1 MVWFNMCNM
10 KNLFCVLLSGVLCV
24 MPAMAASS
32 YKSQVADCDSRAE
45 KDLSKPEN
53 YSNVRMVQITDT
65 QTECY
70 KQIVF
75 KIIDTEYSQNSDNMK
90 QHFTDYINLA
100 GEMVGF
106 IRRPD
111 SCYPHCGTS
120 VGIDA
125 ATARRDAALFYINTI
140 LKHAEPM

>member
-1 MVWFNMCNM
+1 M
-10 KNLFCVLLSGVLCV
+10 KNLFCVLLVGILCA
-24 MPAMAASS
+24 MPAMAVPS

-45 KDLSKPEN
+45 KDLNNPKN

-90 QHFTDYINLA
+90 QNFTDYINLA

-125 ATARRDAALFYINTI
+125 ATARRDSALHYLRAV
-140 LKHAEPM
+140 LKRDEAI